1 MLNEPVIPVAFD
13 VFGVTIIVL
22 WAVLVLTA
30 LITVSRSRSVSA
42 NQRLGWVLAI
52 LILPVIGSLA
62 WLAALAIEGSRLHK
76 ARS

>member
-42 NQRLGWVLAI
+42 NQRLGWMLAI
-52 LILPVIGSLA
+52 LILPVIGSLV
-62 WLAALAIEGSRLHK
+62 WLATLAIEGSRLRR